1 MCSEVIMWWDEERI
15 IWYRNAAADSA
26 FHSTLTDEIKKHITK
41 DEDILELGCGLGYVA
56 ELLYKQGYSIR
67 ATDNDKKA
75 IEEAISRSGLD
86 IYSVFDADSE
96 IPETDTLL
104 LIFFGN
110 LPKNLKRYLSAA
122 KKIIYVISEH
132 RGQSD
137 ELRKKVGGV
146 EKTEHCLKK
155 NRVDFSRIQLVD
167 DFSQPLSTTDEAE
180 RYIEKMYGEE
190 RKEEYMKFLQKT
202 DNGLIFPNKKHVSIF
217 IINNKGGRK

>member
-41 DEDILELGCGLGYVA
+41 NEDILELGCGLGYVA

-86 IYSVFDADSE
+86 IYSIFDANSE

-190 RKEEYMKFLQKT
+190 RKEEYMKFLQET
-202 DNGLIFPNKKHVSIF
+202 DKGLVFPNKKHVSIF